1 MSSRRTRTRTALAG
15 VLAAAALVLNG
26 APADAAV
33 IRIPHRAT
41 LTIAGHG
48 YGHGHGLSQYGAQGA
63 AKKGLS
69 AKQIVRFYYP
79 HTKAGHVGGSVKVL
93 ITADTDDNTTVV
105 NRAGLQVHA
114 LGNGRTTKIPTKGTA
129 GKATQ
134 WRLAPASG
142 GRTKV
147 SYRNHG
153 WHVWKKLAGDA
164 EFRAAKP
171 ITLVLGSGKV
181 TYRGVLQSR
190 RPVGA
195 PSSHRVTVN
204 KVSLDSYVRGVVPR
218 EMPALW
224 EQAAL
229 RAQAIAARTYA
240 AFEARSSR
248 NPRWNLCDT
257 SECQVYGGESAEFPT
272 SNRAVAKTARQV
284 RMFHGAPAFTQ
295 FSSSNGGWTAFG
307 GKPYLPA
314 KKDPY
319 EKFSGNP
326 NHSWTAKVSAAKVE
340 NAWPALGDLTSIT
353 IDSRDGHGQ
362 WGGRVEKMT
371 LGGSKHD
378 VSVSGDDFRSVLGL
392 RSTWFSISV

>member
-1 MSSRRTRTRTALAG
+1 MPTRHFRTRAGLVG
-15 VLAAAALVLNG
+15 VLAATTLVLSG
-26 APADAAV
+26 APADAAG
-33 IRIPHRAT
+33 IRIPHHAT
-41 LTIAGHG
+41 LIIAGHG

-105 NRAGLQVHA
+105 DRAGLRVHD
-114 LGNGRTTKIPTKGTA
+114 LGNGRTITLPAKGAA
-129 GKATQ
+129 GRATQ
-134 WRLAPASG
+134 WRLAPG
-142 GRTKV
+142 GGGKTKV
-147 SYRNHG
+147 SYRKGG
-153 WHVWKKLAGDA
+153 WHVWRKLTGDA
-164 EFRAAKP
+164 EFRAPKP

-190 RPVGA
+190 RPMGA
-195 PSSHRVTVN
+195 PNSHRVTVN
-204 KVSLDSYVRGVVPR
+204 KVSLDNYVRGVVPR

-240 AFEARSSR
+240 AFEARSST

-257 SECQVYGGESAEFPT
+257 SACQVYGGESAEFPT
-272 SNRAVAKTARQV
+272 SNEAVAKTAGQV
-284 RMFHGAPAFTQ
+284 RMFHRAPAFTQ
-295 FSSSNGGWTAFG
+295 FSSSNGGWTSYG

-314 KKDPY
+314 QKDPY

-326 NHSWTAKVSAAKVE
+326 NHSWTTKISAAKVE
-340 NAWPALGDLTSIT
+340 KAWPALGDLTSIT
-353 IDSRDGHGQ
+353 IDQRDGNGQ
-362 WGGRVEKMT
+362 WHGRVLKMT
-371 LGGSKHD
+371 LGGSHHD
-378 VSVSGDDFRSVLGL
+378 VSVSGDTFRSVLGL
-392 RSTWFSISV
+392 RSTWFNISV